1 MDPILNNLPESLM
14 VAGIA
19 ALIIEVAVLGLS
31 TFVLLFLG
39 ASLLITGLAMTF
51 GILPETGTTALW
63 SNAILTAFLAVV
75 LWKPLKNMQNQVQ
88 KSTINSDFARGSFIL
103 EEDVDQTGEAT
114 RLYSGIRWK
123 LKSEQ
128 PISKGTR
135 VQVVKSDVGIMW
147 VKPCEDNS
155 GDT

>member
-1 MDPILNNLPESLM
+1 MDVILNNLPETLM

-39 ASLLITGLAMTF
+39 ASMLITGLAMTF
-51 GILPETGTTALW
+51 GLLADSVTTALW
-63 SNAILTAFLAVV
+63 SNSILTVLLTAV
-75 LWKPLKNMQNQVQ
+75 LWKPLKNLQNQSRKAHVQ
-88 KSTINSDFARGSFIL
+88 SDFARDSFVL
-103 EEDVDQTGEAT
+103 EDDVDQSGAAPL
-114 RLYSGIRWK
+114 LYSGIRWQ

-135 VQVVKSDVGIMW
+135 VEVVRSDVGVMW
-147 VKPCEDNS
+147 VKPCE
-155 GDT
+155 